1 MKISTKGRYGLRA
14 FIDLACYGAEE
25 PVSISS
31 ISARQEI
38 SERYLEQLMAK
49 LKKAGLVK
57 SIRGAGGGY
66 RLAKDAA
73 EVSVGDVLRALEG
86 DLEPATCAA
95 SSTYVAAV
103 NEEPVIP
110 EYDYMTIANTIDE
123 IDRKIVTIKHTL
135 NLTNATAKVQVG
147 NQEMSIDSI
156 LIRMAQLNKRKAV
169 LDDMRKRLPK
179 MRVYSNSFSSS
190 GSVPEYKYINYDL
203 EVIRQE
209 YDRISNTIM
218 EMQIALDRYNQTV
231 LFDVDI

>member
-1 MKISTKGRYGLRA
+1 MKKITSAYANKMLRSLEEDKA
-14 FIDLACYGAEE
+14 FWVNKE
-25 PVSISS
+25 
-31 ISARQEI
+31 
-38 SERYLEQLMAK
+38 
-49 LKKAGLVK
+49 
-57 SIRGAGGGY
+57 
-66 RLAKDAA
+66 
-73 EVSVGDVLRALEG
+73 
-86 DLEPATCAA
+86 AA

-147 NQEMSIDSI
+147 
-156 LIRMAQLNKRKAV
+156 
-169 LDDMRKRLPK
+169 DMRKRLPK
-179 MRVYSNSFSSS
+179 MRVYSSSFSSS
-190 GSVPEYKYINYDL
+190 GSAPEYKYINYDL

-231 LFDVDI
+231 LFEVDI

>member
-1 MKISTKGRYGLRA
+1 MVFENCGNCIAMEQSGYIIYIVSKRTVWEAKIMKKITSAYANKMLRSLEEDKA
-14 FIDLACYGAEE
+14 FWVNKE
-25 PVSISS
+25 
-31 ISARQEI
+31 
-38 SERYLEQLMAK
+38 
-49 LKKAGLVK
+49 
-57 SIRGAGGGY
+57 
-66 RLAKDAA
+66 
-73 EVSVGDVLRALEG
+73 
-86 DLEPATCAA
+86 AA

-123 IDRKIVTIKHTL
+123 I
-135 NLTNATAKVQVG
+135 LTNATAKVQIG

>member
-1 MKISTKGRYGLRA
+1 MVFEDCGNCIAMEQSGYIIYIVSKRTVWEAKIMKKITSAYANKMLRSLEEDKA
-14 FIDLACYGAEE
+14 FWVNKE
-25 PVSISS
+25 
-31 ISARQEI
+31 
-38 SERYLEQLMAK
+38 
-49 LKKAGLVK
+49 
-57 SIRGAGGGY
+57 
-66 RLAKDAA
+66 
-73 EVSVGDVLRALEG
+73 
-86 DLEPATCAA
+86 AA

-203 EVIRQE
+203 EISACITHDVLLEVIRQE

>member
-1 MKISTKGRYGLRA
+1 MVFEDCGNCIAMEQSGYIIYIVSKRTVWEAKIMKKITSAYANKMLRSLEEDKA
-14 FIDLACYGAEE
+14 FWVNKE
-25 PVSISS
+25 
-31 ISARQEI
+31 
-38 SERYLEQLMAK
+38 
-49 LKKAGLVK
+49 
-57 SIRGAGGGY
+57 
-66 RLAKDAA
+66 
-73 EVSVGDVLRALEG
+73 
-86 DLEPATCAA
+86 AA

-123 IDRKIVTIKHTL
+123 ID
-135 NLTNATAKVQVG
+135 
-147 NQEMSIDSI
+147 SSI
-156 LIRMAQLNKRKAV
+156 LIRMAQLNKRKSV